1 MNAFVMTAIFMV
13 WNTTGFALAAD
24 DSVSVTTL
32 DSEGNEK
39 TLWTDTGEKI
49 FMPEN
54 HKLAVALAADMKVNN
69 IPISHLLSMWQ
80 SNLTSEMNYLTDYVI
95 NFLNFLP
102 NCNFPENY
110 QYRNN
115 LLIRCN
121 NILGTVKTEFE
132 TNPTNISSFT
142 RDIIQ
147 RWSNREP
154 SNIYGP
160 RFKQEVEGYETLE
173 DQADEMTNQFARDW
187 IANSK
192 FDFNESEINELVIN
206 VIKESFETTFDYPWN
221 KEIDWH
227 NSILNDLV
235 PYLINKIDAENDTHL
250 LFVGYGTKDWVP
262 HLVKLSIHP
271 FAAGL
276 PRADVKLVANPFI
289 VWYESLAQS
298 DQVDLFLLGYESSYH
313 SKVSS
318 LLPEEAKANIL
329 AQLEELESER
339 ISEMRKK
346 VNNLSLTKLEFVA
359 RSFVELESLGSF
371 LVEYLP
377 SVGGDIKVV
386 SMTR

>member
-1 MNAFVMTAIFMV
+1 MNAFAMTAIFMV

-24 DSVSVTTL
+24 DSVSVTSL
-32 DSEGNEK
+32 DSEGIEK

-49 FMPEN
+49 FRPED

-69 IPISHLLSMWQ
+69 IPVSHLLSMWQ
-80 SNLTSEMNYLTDYVI
+80 SNLSTEMNHLTDYVI

-102 NCNFPENY
+102 NCDFPENY

-115 LLIRCN
+115 LIFRCN

-132 TNPTNISSFT
+132 TNPTNVSSFIK
-142 RDIIQ
+142 DIIQ
-147 RWSNREP
+147 RWSKVEP
-154 SNIYGP
+154 SNIYGSL
-160 RFKQEVEGYETLE
+160 FKDEVSNYTTSE
-173 DQADEMTNQFARDW
+173 DPGDEMTNEFSRNWVQ
-187 IANSK
+187 NSK
-192 FDFNESEINELVIN
+192 FDYNEKAINELVIG
-206 VIKESFETTFDYPWN
+206 VIEESFETTFDYPWDKN
-221 KEIDWH
+221 IDWH
-227 NSILNDLV
+227 QSIINHLV
-235 PYLINKIDAENDTHL
+235 PYLINKVDAENSTHL

-262 HLVKLSIHP
+262 HMVKLSIHP

-276 PRADVKLVANPFI
+276 PRADIKLVANPFI

-298 DQVDLFLLGYESSYH
+298 DQVDLFLSGYESSYH
-313 SKVSS
+313 SKVSA
-318 LLPEEAKANIL
+318 LLPEEAKAEIL

-359 RSFVELESLGSF
+359 RSFVEMESLGSF

-377 SVGGDIKVV
+377 SVGGDIKVI